1 MNKLIFSL
9 AVSFSIMSC
18 DSSPKVIDTLENEQI
33 NSLLEKDTAYEA
45 LIEDLNALQS
55 VFNDDPILRA
65 KFSEYTYS
73 DFLTYKR
80 LFDDSLK
87 VVELSNYASLKEE
100 HYLDS
105 IHLVFKD
112 TTDQLIEKL
121 IGGSPFN
128 FVKIDLVNYKY
139 SESSYSRWSERTKSC
154 EFFFDVKSDSS
165 LLGIK
170 FYYEIYKK
178 NTKYTWLPIGDYF
191 EIGKKDR
198 LYVSEG
204 IDQSDLRRYTL
215 EHLKKDKKPL
225 GKTFR
230 ASSYE
235 SYYYGKEDEYSTI
248 EFDIPNLYGDD
259 LSMRG
264 FRSADFKI
272 EFPSMTVITS
282 TGNYFSYPSHHY
294 RSLDSLGLE
303 REYNEEQYQYIFEDV
318 FSIPRAFDVWYS
330 AFKSKRLQI
339 QKEFSELGFELE
351 ELISSKSNNDSR
363 LEDLL
368 RLLAD

>member
-1 MNKLIFSL
+1 MKKLIFCL

-45 LIEDLNALQS
+45 LIEDLNALQI
-55 VFNDDPILRA
+55 VFSDDPILRA

-73 DFLTYKR
+73 DFLAYKS

-105 IHLVFKD
+105 IHLVLKD

-121 IGGSPFN
+121 RGGNPFD

-170 FYYEIYKK
+170 FYYNIYKK
-178 NTKYTWLPIGDYF
+178 NTEYTRLPIGDYF
-191 EIGKKDR
+191 EIGKNDM

-204 IDQSDLRRYTL
+204 IDQSDLRFYTL

-225 GKTFR
+225 GKSFR
-230 ASSYE
+230 TRDYE
-235 SYYYGKEDEYSTI
+235 SYYYGKEDEFSTL
-248 EFDIPNLYGDD
+248 EFDIPQFYGDE

-264 FRSADFKI
+264 FRKGDYKI
-272 EFPSMTVITS
+272 EFTTLTVITS
-282 TGNYFSYPSHHY
+282 NGNSFRYPTHHY

-303 REYNEEQYQYIFEDV
+303 GEYTEDQYQYIFEDV
-318 FSIPRAFDVWYS
+318 FSIPSSGSVWFS
-330 AFKSKRLQI
+330 AFKAKRLKM
-339 QKEFSELGFELE
+339 QKDYSELGFELE
-351 ELISSKSNNDSR
+351 QLISSNNNDSR
-363 LEDLL
+363 LDDLL